1 MSKSACRLPQILFYR
16 GFLNNKIGP
25 EQQNY
30 QNVSQS
36 AYRLPPIPFYR
47 GLLKNIIGPGTS
59 FPSFK
64 APLDLKNKIARTYRS

>member
-1 MSKSACRLPQILFYR
+1 MSESACRLPQILFYR

-25 EQQNY
+25 EQQNC
-30 QNVSQS
+30 QNVWQS

-64 APLDLKNKIARTYRS
+64 SAFRLEK